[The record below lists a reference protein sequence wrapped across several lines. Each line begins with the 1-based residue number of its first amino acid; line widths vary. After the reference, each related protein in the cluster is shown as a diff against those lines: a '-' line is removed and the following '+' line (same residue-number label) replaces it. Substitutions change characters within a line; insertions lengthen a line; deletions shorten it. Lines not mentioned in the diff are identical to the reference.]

1 MLRLALVQAVL
12 TRSWR
17 KPAFNGCHGVRT
29 MDIARGKSADR
40 SITPLSCG
48 VHLPVVIGTP
58 RRGLLAA
65 FLIYRLAAHIGRSHI
80 SIFETDDATAL
91 AFNMMN

>member
-1 MLRLALVQAVL
+1 MAVMGCERWISLEGNLPIDHSAL
-12 TRSWR
+12 
-17 KPAFNGCHGVRT
+17 
-29 MDIARGKSADR
+29 
-40 SITPLSCG
+40 LSCG
-48 VHLPVVIGTP
+48 VHLPVMIGTP